1 MFLACSKRIA
11 VLGLDNS
18 TPPSPKSLRLQ
29 QMISAHAGAFLQ
41 ENLLGLPSLPSEEE
55 LSKLREA
62 RRQEALRR
70 AEQMRQAAELERKR
84 REEQAASLEEREKSN
99 SAAGSRRVARDSIAA
114 PQPSARFSRKSED
127 GGVQLSGWKPTE
139 VSPSRSANED
149 PMIQQMNII
158 HGYIKQAQEAQKW
171 DEVQMLKDNLKELQR
186 VYWEQQHQQQK

>member
-1 MFLACSKRIA
+1 MCFVCSKRIA

-84 REEQAASLEEREKSN
+84 REEQAASLEEREKSG
-99 SAAGSRRVARDSIAA
+99 AGSRRGTRENIAT
-114 PQPSARFSRKSED
+114 PQPSARFSRKAED

-139 VSPSRSANED
+139 VTPGRNANED

-158 HGYIKQAQEAQKW
+158 RGYIKQAQEAQKW
-171 DEVQMLKDNLKELQR
+171 DEVQMLKENLKELQR
-186 VYWEQQHQQQK
+186 VYWEQQQQHQQK